1 MALNCG
7 YSINWDV
14 PNNPDG
20 STKYEITL
28 EGETI
33 YKARIYFKNDTDS
46 ESVDLAP
53 IFREYLD
60 TLYNDIEFAAG
71 TIELPTNGLF
81 SSFHTFTVTPEN
93 GASTTFDVVYNYNT
107 KYELESDGTTVM
119 NYPILLQT
127 DPRQYLFLSGLAG
140 ASLSYSTSKGQSG
153 SGSPSGTGINLFT
166 IDLKTLNLEVGD
178 TITLTANGIE
188 YEYNILPYCR
198 NRYVLY
204 YQNEYG
210 GLDSLLCLP
219 NTVDAYDGDNVYV
232 RLQNDNNY
240 RRDFHQQRLQT
251 LIHKRYN
258 VVSGYMGNDE
268 ARNIQ
273 HLIYSPKVFI
283 HNLDEDT
290 ITACFVTN
298 TSITTGLKR
307 FNNNRFAYSFTI
319 EESQLYLRK

>member
-7 YSINWDV
+7 YGIIWDI

-33 YKARIYFKNDTDS
+33 YKGRIYFKNDTDS

-60 TLYNDIEFAAG
+60 TLYNEIEFGAG
-71 TIELPTNGLF
+71 TIELPANGLY
-81 SSFHTFTVTPEN
+81 SSYHTFTVTPEN
-93 GASTTFDVVYNYNT
+93 GASTTFDVVYNYNSN
-107 KYELESDGTTVM
+107 YELESDGNTIM
-119 NYPILLQT
+119 NYPVLLHV
-127 DPRQYLFLSGLAG
+127 DPRQYLFLSGLTG
-140 ASLSYSTSKGQSG
+140 ANLSYTTSKGGSG

-178 TITLTANGIE
+178 TITLSANGNE
-188 YEYNILPYCR
+188 YEYNILSYCR
-198 NRYVLY
+198 NRYALY
-204 YQNEYG
+204 YVNEYG

-219 NTVDAYDGDNVYV
+219 NTVDTYTGDNIEV

-240 RRDFHQQRLQT
+240 RQDFHQQRLQT
-251 LIHKRYN
+251 LVHKRYN
-258 VVSGYMGNDE
+258 VITGYIDDDG

-283 HNLDEDT
+283 HNLDENT
-290 ITACFVTN
+290 ITSCIVTN

-307 FNNNRFAYSFTI
+307 FNGNRFTYSFTV